1 MAMVTY
7 PEPTWTVS
15 QDATPATSRLRTLT
29 PTPVVMLGVM
39 VRLLQMHFVDAN
51 NIESTLLKNLLWHPD
66 AKQTRIMI
74 DGSTN
79 YRADVVE
86 SSPTIYVKRSALSIS
101 RVGVGEDDVA
111 VQGSSST
118 PLHQK
123 RVDGIF
129 RIQISSRVPMEAELL
144 GEEVFMRMLRFAPVI
159 RKDIGLGLLQVESL
173 SELQSM
179 QKGAKGHYYTVQVN
193 IRWSHMVRW
202 SLIADAPVLKRLSLT
217 ANLV

>member
-1 MAMVTY
+1 
-7 PEPTWTVS
+7 
-15 QDATPATSRLRTLT
+15 
-29 PTPVVMLGVM
+29 
-39 VRLLQMHFVDAN
+39 
-51 NIESTLLKNLLWHPD
+51 
-66 AKQTRIMI
+66 
-74 DGSTN
+74 
-79 YRADVVE
+79 
-86 SSPTIYVKRSALSIS
+86 
-101 RVGVGEDDVA
+101 
-111 VQGSSST
+111 
-118 PLHQK
+118 
-123 RVDGIF
+123 
-129 RIQISSRVPMEAELL
+129 MEAELL